1 MRVLLVVS
9 SSRLAGTERHVI
21 ELAAG
26 LRAAGIDAEVVCEG
40 GGEGLDE
47 TLARRDVP
55 LHRLGQTGWGMA
67 QAVPQLARLSLR
79 FDVVHS
85 HLTHAT
91 AVAVAATAISGRPV
105 IETRHFIALAHEERG
120 VLARRVGQARRRLL
134 NRGLDLTI
142 APSEAVARGVDGETA
157 VVPHG
162 IALRPAPVRH
172 RDAPWQP
179 RFLLAGRL
187 ERDRRPAI
195 GLVLDGF
202 AAARLPG
209 ARLTIVGDGRARAE
223 LEAQAARLGIAE
235 AADFTGWVDDVAPY
249 LADADVFVAPTVE
262 AFGLA
267 TVEAMAAAL
276 PVVAVAAGGVVE
288 LVEDGR
294 TGLHAAADPASFARA
309 MTRLAGDRDLALSFG
324 AAGRRRAEAEF
335 TAERMVERTVALY
348 RRLTGRTGAGPKVLR
363 AYHSA
368 VVSDWRQRDRELRRH
383 GVDLTL
389 MAPRAWTEGS
399 SKVELTTGD
408 DNFVTASRTVGRH
421 PALFLYNP
429 IPLVRHMRRHRLD
442 VVDAHEEPY
451 SLAAAEIRWIA
462 RAFQPDARVTLYSAQ
477 NLAKRYPWPIRAIE
491 AANLSAADAIY
502 VCNSAAA
509 DVWRGKG
516 FTGEIQYLALGVD
529 IDRFA
534 PRPVPEGDGDGSF
547 TVGYAGRLT
556 VEKGVDTLIQALAGL
571 PDAEL
576 LVAGDGPEQP
586 ALEALAVRSGVR
598 ATFLGSVPFAELPSF
613 YRRLDALVIPSRP
626 APGWLEQFCRVAVEG
641 MASGVPVVASMSG
654 ALPEVVGDSGLLFPV
669 DDVAALNAALRQ
681 LASDPEERLRLA
693 RLGRERSRQFTWVE
707 VAAAHLALYEKVLCS
722 STS

>member
-1 MRVLLVVS
+1 
-9 SSRLAGTERHVI
+9 
-21 ELAAG
+21 
-26 LRAAGIDAEVVCEG
+26 
-40 GGEGLDE
+40 
-47 TLARRDVP
+47 
-55 LHRLGQTGWGMA
+55 
-67 QAVPQLARLSLR
+67 
-79 FDVVHS
+79 
-85 HLTHAT
+85 
-91 AVAVAATAISGRPV
+91 
-105 IETRHFIALAHEERG
+105 
-120 VLARRVGQARRRLL
+120 
-134 NRGLDLTI
+134 
-142 APSEAVARGVDGETA
+142 
-157 VVPHG
+157 
-162 IALRPAPVRH
+162 
-172 RDAPWQP
+172 
-179 RFLLAGRL
+179 
-187 ERDRRPAI
+187 
-195 GLVLDGF
+195 
-202 AAARLPG
+202 
-209 ARLTIVGDGRARAE
+209 
-223 LEAQAARLGIAE
+223 GIAE
-235 AADFTGWVDDVAPY
+235 AVEFTGWVNDVAPY
-249 LADADVFVAPTVE
+249 LAGADVFVAPTVE

-309 MTRLAGDRDLALSFG
+309 MTRLAEDRDLALTFG
-324 AAGRRRAEAEF
+324 AAGRRRAESEF

-363 AYHSA
+363 AYHSG
-368 VVSDWRQRDRELRRH
+368 VVSDWRQRDRELRRT
-383 GVDLTL
+383 GVDVTL
-389 MAPRAWTEGS
+389 VAPRAWNEGS
-399 SKVELTTGD
+399 SKVRLSAGEDT
-408 DNFVTASRTVGRH
+408 FVTASRTLGRH

-462 RAFQPDARVTLYSAQ
+462 KALQPDARFTLYSAQ
-477 NLAKRYPWPIRAIE
+477 NLAKEYPWPIRAIE

-529 IDRFA
+529 IDRFV
-534 PRPVPEGDGDGSF
+534 PRPVPEDDGSF

-556 VEKGVDTLIQALAGL
+556 VEKGVDTLIRAMADV

-598 ATFLGSVPFAELPSF
+598 ATFLGSVPFAELPNF

-654 ALPEVVGDSGLLFPV
+654 ALPEVVGDCGLLFPV
-669 DDVAALNAALRQ
+669 DDVAALTGALRL

-693 RLGRERSRQFTWVE
+693 KLGRERSRQFTWVE
-707 VAAAHLALYEKVLCS
+707 VAAAHRALYEKVLCS